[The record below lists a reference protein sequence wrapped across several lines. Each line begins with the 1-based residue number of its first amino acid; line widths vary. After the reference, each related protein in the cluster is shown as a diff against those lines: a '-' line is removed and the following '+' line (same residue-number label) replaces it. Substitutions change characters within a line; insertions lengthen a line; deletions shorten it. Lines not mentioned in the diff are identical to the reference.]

1 MKDRITVCICTFHRN
16 QMLERLL
23 RSLKL
28 QETTG
33 LFDFSVVVVDND
45 ASGPARDT
53 VMRLKAELG
62 LEIDYGVEPEQII
75 PAARN
80 HALRL
85 ARGNYIGIIDDD
97 EFPSQTWLVT
107 LYRAIQTFEVDG
119 ALGPV
124 FPFFD
129 RKPPG
134 WLLKGRFCA
143 RPVHRTGTTLDWSQT
158 RTGNVLLKREVFDKR
173 QLRFDLKWKTSGSD
187 RAFFKQAIQLGCRF
201 IAVKE
206 APVYENV
213 PPERWKKTYYLKR
226 ALVQGFNAHRNSAG
240 ELRGISR
247 LLMPL
252 KSAAALVAYAIA
264 LPFAACMGTHILVR
278 CMEGGGHHFSRL
290 LAMLGIELIK
300 KRDF

>member
-1 MKDRITVCICTFHRN
+1 MKDRITVCICTFGRN

-97 EFPSQTWLVT
+97 EFPSQTWN
-107 LYRAIQTFEVDG
+107 
-119 ALGPV
+119 
-124 FPFFD
+124 
-129 RKPPG
+129 
-134 WLLKGRFCA
+134 
-143 RPVHRTGTTLDWSQT
+143 QT

-173 QLRFDLKWKTSGSD
+173 RLRFDLKWKTSGSD

-201 IAVKE
+201 IAVEE
-206 APVYENV
+206 APVYENG
-213 PPERWKKTYYLKR
+213 PPERWKGNQILAKCL
-226 ALVQGFNAHRNSAG
+226 G
-240 ELRGISR
+240 RGGHQLSR
-247 LLMPL
+247 LC
-252 KSAAALVAYAIA
+252 AI
-264 LPFAACMGTHILVR
+264 F
-278 CMEGGGHHFSRL
+278 
-290 LAMLGIELIK
+290 GIEPVK